1 MGIRALA
8 ESVPVHANY
17 APEVTY
23 GMSDPEQHI
32 AEPAYDVADEYRPEP
47 PAPPKAPA
55 WMDGS
60 LRIGIHTS
68 IAGDIVQA
76 LDIAHRIGANAVQIF
91 SSSPRMWVR
100 PQGGSRIASAD
111 ATRFIERRAALGL
124 GPVVIH
130 SNYLINLASP
140 ERVLRTRSMQA
151 FHDEIV
157 RAMSLNADFLVIHP
171 GSTKGGDRRSGVSM
185 IAEGLR
191 QAVRGLRFSGNLRI
205 LLENTSGQGS
215 SIGGYFQ
222 ELQAIIEACPG
233 IPLGVCIDVAHLFQF
248 GHDLRTAEGLEVVM
262 QKIETNLGLHQV
274 YLVHANDSKTPLGS
288 KIDRHDHIGKGKIGL
303 EAFQHIMTHPLLK
316 GRPFI
321 LETPIEKAGD
331 DARNVATLWKLAGF
345 PINAPRKRGSVR
357 PHKSKAKK
365 SGASSRPKKKTA
377 RKQPTKSK

>member
-171 GSTKGGDRRSGVSM
+171 GSTRGGDRRSGVSM

-248 GHDLRTAEGLEVVM
+248 GHDLRTAEGLEAVM

-303 EAFQHIMTHPLLK
+303 EAFERIMTHPLLK

-345 PINAPRKRGSVR
+345 PISPPRKKGSRVR
-357 PHKSKAKK
+357 TKKAKR

-377 RKQPTKSK
+377 RKQPTKRK

>member
-1 MGIRALA
+1 
-8 ESVPVHANY
+8 VPVHANY

-157 RAMSLNADFLVIHP
+157 RAMSLHADFLVIHP
-171 GSTKGGDRRSGVSM
+171 GSTRGGDRRSGVSM

-248 GHDLRTAEGLEVVM
+248 GHDLRTAEGLEAVM

-274 YLVHANDSKTPLGS
+274 YLVHANDSRTPLGS

-303 EAFQHIMTHPLLK
+303 EAFERIMTHPLLK

-345 PINAPRKRGSVR
+345 PVNPPRKKGSRVR
-357 PHKSKAKK
+357 PKKTKK

>member
-1 MGIRALA
+1 
-8 ESVPVHANY
+8 
-17 APEVTY
+17 
-23 GMSDPEQHI
+23 MSDPEQHI
-32 AEPAYDVADEYRPEP
+32 VEPAYDVADEYRPEP
-47 PAPPKAPA
+47 PAPPQAPA

-68 IAGDIVQA
+68 IVGDIVQA

-100 PQGGSRIASAD
+100 PQGGSRIAPAD
-111 ATRFIERRAALGL
+111 AARFSERRAALGL

-151 FHDEIV
+151 LHDEIV
-157 RAMSLNADFLVIHP
+157 RAMALDADFLVMHP

-191 QAVRGLRFSGNLRI
+191 QAVRGLKFSGNLRI

-215 SIGGYFQ
+215 CIGGYFQ
-222 ELQAIIEACPG
+222 ELLAIIEACPG
-233 IPLGVCIDVAHLFQF
+233 IPLGVCIDTAHLFQF
-248 GHDLRTAEGLEVVM
+248 GHDIRTAEGLEAVM

-288 KIDRHDHIGKGKIGL
+288 RTDRHDHIGKGKIGL
-303 EAFQHIMTHPLLK
+303 EAFGRIMTHPLLK

-321 LETPIEKAGD
+321 LETPIERLGD

-345 PINAPRKRGSVR
+345 SIKVARKKGSPAR
-357 PHKSKAKK
+357 AHKSKAKK
-365 SGASSRPKKKTA
+365 SGASSRPKKKAA
-377 RKQPTKSK
+377 RKQRPKNK